1 MPAFINFYGVV
12 QDIIETDRSL
22 VTFNA
27 QVNLGDKIGTV
38 NVCAFASPNLI
49 DKVRKEDVIQAFGVY
64 VVEDGVLKVRATQLL
79 VISEGDVDI
88 RPANVV
94 LIGEADKG
102 KLLVEQYLEKKNKTF
117 EVEYEA
123 NEAATKNV
131 SQYLKK
137 GKLAIF
143 SGTVMKQ
150 EGFAVK
156 VNEIQL
162 LALSGPT
169 SPSSK
174 DLLGKVETIASQSP
188 KQDGR
193 RTSKRKINFALE
205 SGSAVSE

>member
-1 MPAFINFYGVV
+1 
-12 QDIIETDRSL
+12 
-22 VTFNA
+22 
-27 QVNLGDKIGTV
+27 
-38 NVCAFASPNLI
+38 
-49 DKVRKEDVIQAFGVY
+49 
-64 VVEDGVLKVRATQLL
+64 
-79 VISEGDVDI
+79 
-88 RPANVV
+88 
-94 LIGEADKG
+94 
-102 KLLVEQYLEKKNKTF
+102 
-117 EVEYEA
+117 
-123 NEAATKNV
+123 
-131 SQYLKK
+131 
-137 GKLAIF
+137 
-143 SGTVMKQ
+143 MKQ